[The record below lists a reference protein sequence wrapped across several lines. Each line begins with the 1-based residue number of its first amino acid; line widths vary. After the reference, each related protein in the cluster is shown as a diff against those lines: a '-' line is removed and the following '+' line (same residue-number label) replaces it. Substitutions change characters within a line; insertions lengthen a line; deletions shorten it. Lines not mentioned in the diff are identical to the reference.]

1 MRTLKDHPR
10 VAVIGQGAREH
21 AITWKL
27 SESPLRPQLYAVP
40 GNPGMW
46 ELAAKVDIPVNQHD
60 ALIKWAISEHIDLV
74 VVGPEQPL
82 AEGVVD
88 AFLAAGIPAFGPSA
102 AAAQIEAS
110 KAFAKD
116 VMRRAGV
123 PTAQYEVFTDVEEA
137 QSFAERLGAPVVVK
151 ADGLAAGKG
160 VVVAETLEEAN
171 AAIADMLEGNRFG
184 SSGHKVVIEEFL
196 RGEEVSLMYFVDG
209 STVIP
214 MVPARDFKRVGD
226 GDTGPNTG
234 GMGAFAP
241 VPSFLAADWTA
252 FATEAIVEPTV
263 NLLKTEGITYRG
275 VLYAGLMVTADGPKV
290 IEFNARFGDPE
301 TQVVLPLL
309 ESDLLEIMWAA
320 AHDSLDGI
328 DVRWRDKAAV
338 CVVLAGGEYPA
349 KSDVGTP
356 IELSAT
362 HHPHVCVFHAG
373 TERHGN
379 QLVTAGGRVLTVS
392 ALADDIPSAIDLAYT
407 ELHSAHFNGMQYRRD
422 IARNWQR

>member
-1 MRTLKDHPR
+1 MRTLKDQPR
-10 VAVIGQGAREH
+10 VAVIGHGAREH

-46 ELAAKVDIPVNQHD
+46 ELATKVDIPVNQHD
-60 ALIKWAISEHIDLV
+60 ALVAWAASEHIDLV

-88 AFLAAGIPAFGPSA
+88 AFRAAGIPAFGPNQ
-102 AAAQIEAS
+102 AAAQLEAS

-116 VMRRAGV
+116 VMRQAGV
-123 PTAQYEVFTDVEEA
+123 PTAQYEVFTDVEQA
-137 QSFAERLGAPVVVK
+137 QSFAKRLGAPVVVK

-209 STVIP
+209 SSVTP
-214 MVPARDFKRVGD
+214 MLPARDFKRVGD

-252 FATEAIVEPTV
+252 FSTRAIVEPTI
-263 NLLKTEGITYRG
+263 NLLKAQGITYRG

-309 ESDLLEIMWAA
+309 ESDLLGIMWAV

-328 DVRWRDKAAV
+328 EVHWRDKAAV

-349 KSDVGTP
+349 RSDAGTP
-356 IELSAT
+356 IQLKST
-362 HHPHVCVFHAG
+362 HHPNVCVFHAG
-373 TERHGN
+373 TQRQGD

-407 ELHSAHFNGMQYRRD
+407 EIDNAHFNGMQYRRD